1 MFLEL
6 LVAGQGESMR
16 NAVKGLLEI
25 KERRL
30 LMHQIDI
37 DELKLKQL
45 EILQYVDQFCQ
56 ENDID
61 YFLDGG
67 TLLGAIRH
75 KGYIPWDDD
84 LDIGLLRKD
93 YNKLL
98 AIFNQKNRNTN
109 YELIGSEINNSY
121 PYIYSKII
129 DKKTILYEPDEKAL
143 KLSVNI
149 DVFPYDDIPVNIK
162 DLKVLYR
169 KRSLYTTL
177 SQLQYGA
184 IYPDSILKKLIISV
198 AQIIL
203 AFFPRGF
210 FARKMICSIKQHCKN
225 NQSGYVSDFT
235 GTVSFKCDKQAFDSY
250 VMKEFEGKMFKV
262 PERYDL
268 LLTAIYGDYMKLP
281 PVEER
286 VSHHRFIAF
295 SYND

>member
-1 MFLEL
+1 
-6 LVAGQGESMR
+6 
-16 NAVKGLLEI
+16 
-25 KERRL
+25 
-30 LMHQIDI
+30 MHQIDI

-84 LDIGLLRKD
+84 LD
-93 YNKLL
+93 
-98 AIFNQKNRNTN
+98 
-109 YELIGSEINNSY
+109 
-121 PYIYSKII
+121 
-129 DKKTILYEPDEKAL
+129 
-143 KLSVNI
+143 I

>member
-1 MFLEL
+1 
-6 LVAGQGESMR
+6 
-16 NAVKGLLEI
+16 
-25 KERRL
+25 
-30 LMHQIDI
+30 MHQIDI
-37 DELKLKQL
+37 DELKLKQF

-98 AIFNQKNRNTN
+98 AIFNQKSRNTN

-121 PYIYSKII
+121 PYIHSKII
-129 DKKTILYEPDEKAL
+129 DKKTILYEPDEKTL

-184 IYPDSILKKLIISV
+184 IYPDSISKKLIISV

-210 FARKMICSIKQHCKN
+210 FARKMIYSIKQHCKN

-235 GTVSFKCDKQAFDSY
+235 GPVSFKCDKQAFDSY

-268 LLTAIYGDYMKLP
+268 LLTAVYGDYMKLP
-281 PVEER
+281 PVEKR
-286 VSHHRFIAF
+286 VSHHKFIAF
-295 SYND
+295 SYNE